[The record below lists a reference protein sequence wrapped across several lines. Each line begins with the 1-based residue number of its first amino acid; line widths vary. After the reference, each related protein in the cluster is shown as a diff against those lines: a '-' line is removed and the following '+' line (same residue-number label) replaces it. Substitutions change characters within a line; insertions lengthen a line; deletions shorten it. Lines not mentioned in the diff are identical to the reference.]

1 MSVIHEPCADN
12 PMPCWFMQ
20 VRDVDLDTLERVT
33 SIIAF
38 GDIEAEDTRHLTELN
53 FIKVG
58 GLSRG
63 SRGFINVE
71 FITKGR
77 ACLTIRLNQA
87 VHFHSALV

>member
-20 VRDVDLDTLERVT
+20 IRDVDLDTLERVT

-58 GLSRG
+58 GLSR
-63 SRGFINVE
+63 
-71 FITKGR
+71 R
-77 ACLTIRLNQA
+77 AESVLLYG
-87 VHFHSALV
+87 